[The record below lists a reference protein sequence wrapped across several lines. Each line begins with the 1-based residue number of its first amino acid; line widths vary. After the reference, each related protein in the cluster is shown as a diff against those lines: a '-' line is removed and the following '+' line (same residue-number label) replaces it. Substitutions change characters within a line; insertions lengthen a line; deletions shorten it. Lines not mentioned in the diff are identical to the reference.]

1 MTEKD
6 KLYLAALLHDIGK
19 FIERAKDKNWETD
32 AYKYVRNKEVSK
44 NYAHRRYSA
53 LFIEKYLSQKEF
65 VKNNSNSIEELV
77 IHHHND
83 NLNEVDNYLSI
94 DQRGLLQ
101 KIIRIADDLASSE
114 REVDETLDPEKYFLV
129 NLESPFN
136 NIKIKDE
143 LKNQLAVKSKKYLL
157 PLELHIKKENQF
169 PVNEKINT
177 ENKYPELVKNF
188 LNEVSNIENDTALH
202 SLMEKYLAQVPAQT
216 PTEFDGKK
224 HLNKPDLNLYDH
236 SRTVAAIAVVLYEEC
251 VNGRY
256 KKIKDSI
263 ETTGKK
269 YVKQLEEISNPAIL
283 ICGNVNGIQDFIFDV
298 KSSRAAKSL
307 KGRSYFI
314 QLLTEVIA
322 KYIIDKFDLKES
334 NILYNG
340 GGNFFI
346 LAPSYRKEYLSEIQ
360 KAIAANLI
368 DTKLYISL
376 GFSEVNF
383 KDFENFGNIFDKAVK
398 SSHDSKKQK
407 FKELPINEVFNPFPQ
422 ILKSEGGYDK
432 LAEDLQKTTHY
443 YIGKDYED
451 NLPRPAWEKIFRKF
465 GYQVSLRPESFEQQG
480 SLYNNTDFSKNYS
493 SFRFAVKDVPKW
505 TNSLITLVKKE
516 KDDFS
521 FEEGEA
527 NGSIIPWKRFAELAE
542 IECSTSKIGVLKMD
556 IDNLGKIF
564 QGGIQKPTIGRVA
577 YLSRSI
583 KWFFE
588 GYMNSLLQSEKFKD
602 RIYPIFSGG
611 DDFFVVGSWNKI
623 FDFAFEV
630 RNEFSEYV
638 CQHPG
643 ITLSASLL
651 IISESYPI
659 TQIARLAEERLEEAK
674 NRRDVKTNAKIKN
687 GVSVFD
693 TVLSWDD
700 FYEAKQ
706 LKDKIKNII
715 EWNNNN
721 RAIINKIQKS
731 SAGFAGIQREA
742 LFNKVIKFYKV
753 WRLNYYLRDFAN
765 IRKNN
770 PNKEKI
776 ESTVEEI
783 VKQYENL
790 FFEAFKG
797 NQTSIQIFPVA
808 ARWAELETRNKLG
821 DQ

>member
-1 MTEKD
+1 MTDKD

-19 FIERAKDKNWETD
+19 FIERSKNSEIQD
-32 AYKYVRNKEVSK
+32 GAYKYVRTRQASAR
-44 NYAHRRYSA
+44 YAHRRYSA
-53 LFIEKYLSQKEF
+53 LFIDQYLAQKDF
-65 VKNNSNSIEELV
+65 IKNSAGSIEDLV
-77 IHHHND
+77 LHHHND
-83 NLNEVDNYLSI
+83 KNEEADNYLSI
-94 DQRGLLQ
+94 DDRGLLQ
-101 KIIRIADDLASSE
+101 KIIRMADDLASSE
-114 REVDETLDPEKYFLV
+114 REVDETLDPEKYYLV

-136 NIKIKDE
+136 NIKITDE
-143 LKNQLAVKSKKYLL
+143 LKNELTVKSKKYLQ
-157 PLELHIKKENQF
+157 PLELQIQKENQF
-169 PVNEKINT
+169 PQDEKIT
-177 ENKYPELVKNF
+177 PENKYPELVKNF
-188 LNEVSNIENDTALH
+188 LNEVNDIENETALH
-202 SLMEKYLAQVPAQT
+202 SLMEKYLVQVPAQT
-216 PTEFDGKK
+216 PTEFKGKK
-224 HLNKPDLNLYDH
+224 HLNRPDINLYDH
-236 SRTVAAIAVVLYEEC
+236 SRTVAAIAVTLYEEC
-251 VNGRY
+251 VNGSY
-256 KKIKDSI
+256 KKIKDNI

-269 YVKQLEEISNPAIL
+269 YVEQLEEISNPAIL

-322 KYIIDKFDLKES
+322 KYIIDKFDLRES

-346 LAPSYRKEYLSEIQ
+346 LAPNYRKEYLSEIQ
-360 KAIAANLI
+360 KTIAANLI
-368 DTKLYISL
+368 DTKLYLSL
-376 GFSEVNF
+376 GFTEVNF
-383 KDFENFGNIFDKAVK
+383 NDFENFGNIFDEAVK
-398 SSHDSKKQK
+398 SSNDAKKQK
-407 FKELPINEVFNPFPQ
+407 FKELPITEVFNPFPQ
-422 ILKSEGGYDK
+422 ILKSKGEYDK
-432 LAEDLQKTTHY
+432 LADSLQRTPYY
-443 YIGKDYED
+443 YIGKDFED
-451 NLPRPAWEKIFRKF
+451 NSPRPTWEKIFRKF
-465 GYQVSLRPESFEQQG
+465 GYQVSLRPESFEKQG
-480 SLYNNTDFSKNYS
+480 SLYNDTDFSKNYS

-505 TNSLITLVKKE
+505 TNSLITVIKKE
-516 KDDFS
+516 NDDFS
-521 FEEGEA
+521 FEEGES
-527 NGSIIPWKRFAELAE
+527 NGSIIPWKRFAQLAE
-542 IECSTSKIGVLKMD
+542 IECGTSKIGVLKMD

-564 QGGIQKPTIGRVA
+564 KGGIQKPTIGRVA
-577 YLSRSI
+577 FLSRSI

-731 SAGFAGIQREA
+731 SAGFAGIQRDA

-765 IRKNN
+765 ISKSN
-770 PNKEKI
+770 PNKVKI

-808 ARWAELETRNKLG
+808 ARWAELETRNNLG
-821 DQ
+821 DK